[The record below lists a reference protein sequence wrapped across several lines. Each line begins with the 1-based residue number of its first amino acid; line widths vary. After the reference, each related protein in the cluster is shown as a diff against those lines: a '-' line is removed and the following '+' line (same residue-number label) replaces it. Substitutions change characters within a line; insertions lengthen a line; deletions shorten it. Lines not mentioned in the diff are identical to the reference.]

1 MRCYIFAS
9 AAIDSYEWLKNTDFS
24 DSFIICADG
33 GVKHAQALSLKP
45 DVWIGDGDS
54 LCGEDSF
61 AAEMIKLPVQKDN
74 TDTDLAVELALE
86 RGFRDIVIIGA
97 LGGRRDHEFSH
108 YCLLKKILDSGGEG
122 ILLDEK
128 NIITMKNK
136 PFNLENIGKKY
147 VSFFPF
153 GGDVKN
159 FSVKGLKYEAE
170 GLRLSCA
177 AAQASSNCFDGNK
190 SATVSFDSGYVLVIF
205 ADD

>member
-9 AAIDSYEWLKNTDFS
+9 AGIDSYEWLWNTDFT

-54 LCGEDSF
+54 LGGEDSF
-61 AAEMIKLPVQKDN
+61 AREMIKLPTQKDN
-74 TDTDLAVELALE
+74 TDTDLAVELALS

-108 YCLLKKILDSGGEG
+108 YCILKKILDNGGEG
-122 ILLDEK
+122 MLLDEK

-153 GGDVKN
+153 AGDVEG

-170 GLRLSCA
+170 GLRLNCA
-177 AAQASSNCFDGNK
+177 AAQASSNCFGDSK
-190 SATVSFDSGYVLVIF
+190 SATVSFDSGYLLVIF